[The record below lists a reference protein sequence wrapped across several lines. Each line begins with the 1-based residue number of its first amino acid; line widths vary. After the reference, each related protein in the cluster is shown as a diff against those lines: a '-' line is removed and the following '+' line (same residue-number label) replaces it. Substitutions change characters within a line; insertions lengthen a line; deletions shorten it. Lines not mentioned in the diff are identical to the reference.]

1 MITLALST
9 GPSAW
14 QPLAMAA
21 GASAIIAVV
30 LLLRLFGRKSFKY
43 SKEKAMPFYSGNTVT
58 EKERVRASD
67 FFWGF
72 FEAFKGYY
80 ARMRELHS
88 GIVNDYVLWFVIVAS
103 LVLVS
108 LSLGVVLWA

>member
-1 MITLALST
+1 MITFSLNT

-14 QPLAMAA
+14 APLAMAA
-21 GASAIIAVV
+21 GIFLMLVVV
-30 LLLRLFGRKSFKY
+30 LALRFFGRKGFRY

-58 EKERVRASD
+58 QEERVRASD

-103 LVLVS
+103 LILVS
-108 LSLGVVLWA
+108 LALGVVLWA